1 MSQIDTI
8 PNKLPKFLLRELKK
22 EKYDNSILFTL
33 AVYGSHKLNELIND
47 SRKSIENKMD
57 EKIFQKWVEELKQ
70 QSFIEEYTRDNDT
83 FYRITENG
91 KDEFFKRLEN
101 TPRLNKIVNK
111 LVSFFDGLLEGDAVK
126 EREEEKDKTISDY
139 TLSYRDYVFGLL
151 SIDWRIDAMFEDG
164 TKAGELI
171 PDDKM
176 SFGTIIDYNAEH
188 YANRTALLYKDMK
201 YTYKELNEWMNQYAN
216 YFLSL
221 GFRKGDIIN
230 VFLENRP
237 ELMVTIGAMSKIGT
251 IASLINTRQRS
262 VSLAHSLKINKV
274 KAYIIGEELYNAF
287 EDVRDELD
295 LTSED
300 RLYFLKDEGTMA
312 IPEGFV
318 DLNEVVKDQD
328 VTTPTAIN
336 DIIGKDP
343 YAYIFTSGTT
353 GLPKAAPMRHVH
365 MMGAIYGWG
374 GMANN
379 MQPEDI
385 IYITL
390 PLFHSNAVHVGW
402 SSALRGGSA
411 VALARRFSVRN
422 FWKDVRKYKATCFN
436 YIGEL
441 CRYLLNQPPSPEDRN
456 HNVYKICGNGLRP
469 DIWKEFKERFGIR
482 NVHEHYGATEIRG
495 MFCNYLNI
503 DCTVGINFQPL
514 VLVKYD
520 IDADEP
526 IHDENSYLQKVDRG
540 EAGLLLIK
548 ISDDTTFAGYTDKQ
562 ATEKKI
568 FRNPFGNNENWL
580 NTGDMIRYIGYY
592 HAQFVDRL
600 GDTFRWK
607 GENVSTSEIED
618 VISSFEQIDHSSVFG
633 VEIPGTEGRAGMA
646 SVITTENTKNLNFS
660 ELLNIL
666 EKNLPPYAIPLFIR
680 VLSELKTT
688 STFKIQKSDMKKVGF
703 DITET
708 DDPVYVLLPKSSEYT
723 LLTDEIYKD
732 LNLRKYRF

>member
-1 MSQIDTI
+1 MSVDTI
-8 PNKLPKFLLRELKK
+8 PNKIPKIILKDLK
-22 EKYDNSILFTL
+22 NEKYDNVILFAL
-33 AVYGSHKLNELIND
+33 AIYGPHSVKEFIKH
-47 SRKSIENKMD
+47 KMD
-57 EKIFQKWVEELKQ
+57 EKIFQKWVEELKKEN
-70 QSFIEEYTRDNDT
+70 FIEEYTRDNDT
-83 FYRITENG
+83 FYKITEIG
-91 KDEFFKRLEN
+91 KDELLKRIEN
-101 TPRLNKIVNK
+101 TPKLNRLVHRH
-111 LVSFFDGLLEGDAVK
+111 VSFFDGLLGGDAVK
-126 EREEEKDKTISDY
+126 EREKEMDKSITDY
-139 TLSYRDYVFGLL
+139 ILSYRDYVFGLL
-151 SIDWRIDAMFEDG
+151 SVDWRLNDMFEEG
-164 TKAGELI
+164 TKAADLI
-171 PDDKM
+171 PDVKM
-176 SFGTIIDYNAEH
+176 SFGTFLDYNAEH
-188 YANRTALLYKDMK
+188 YANRPALLYKDMK
-201 YTYKELNEWMNQYAN
+201 YTHKELNEWINRYAN

-221 GFRKGDIIN
+221 GFKKGDIIN

-262 VSLAHSLKINKV
+262 QSLAHSLKVNKV

-287 EDVRDELD
+287 EDVKEQLEL
-295 LTSED
+295 TNE
-300 RLYFLKDEGTMA
+300 RLYFIKDEGYMT

-328 VTTPTAIN
+328 ATTPPAIN

-365 MMGAIYGWG
+365 MIGAIYGWG

-385 IYITL
+385 IYLTL
-390 PLFHSNAVHVGW
+390 PLFHSNAVHIGW

-411 VALARRFSVRN
+411 IALARKFSVRN
-422 FWKDVRKYKATCFN
+422 FWKNVRKYKATCFN

-441 CRYLLNQPPSPEDRN
+441 CRYLLNQPPSPDDRN
-456 HNVYKICGNGLRP
+456 HNVYKIFGNGLRP
-469 DIWKEFKERFGIR
+469 EIWKEFKERFGIR
-482 NVHEHYGATEIRG
+482 NVHEHWGATEIRG

-503 DCTVGINFQPL
+503 DCTIGINFQPL
-514 VLVKYD
+514 ALVKYD
-520 IDADEP
+520 VDADEP
-526 IHDENSYLQKVDRG
+526 IRDENGYFQKVDKG

-548 ISDDTTFAGYTDKQ
+548 ISDDTIFAGYTDKQ

-568 FRNPFGNNENWL
+568 FKNPFGNNEIWL

-607 GENVSTSEIED
+607 GENVSTLEIED
-618 VISSFEQIDHSSVFG
+618 ILSSFEQIDHSSVFG

-646 SVITTENTKNLNFS
+646 SVKATESPENFNFS
-660 ELLNIL
+660 ELLNL
-666 EKNLPPYAIPLFIR
+666 LRKNLPPYAIPMFIR

-688 STFKIQKSDMKKVGF
+688 STFKIQKSDMKKIDF
-703 DITET
+703 DITKT
-708 DDPVYVLLPKSSEYT
+708 NDPIYVLLPQSSGYA
-723 LLTDEIYKD
+723 LLTEEIYK
-732 LNLRKYRF
+732 NIISGKYRF